1 MATVASTPPFTRSEI
16 ANLKITAA
24 VFLAPR
30 LRALAETTKS
40 YPADT
45 TFEAWQSELNQMARA
60 LELVISHPETPDEV
74 AEHNAGLELLGRRF
88 QHLWS

>member
-1 MATVASTPPFTRSEI
+1 MATVASTPPFTRSEV

-45 TFEAWQSELNQMARA
+45 TFEAWQDELNQMARA
-60 LELVISHPETPDEV
+60 LELVVSEPETTEEV
-74 AEHNAGLELLGRRF
+74 AEQDAGLELLCRRF
-88 QHLWS
+88 HHLWS